1 MYEIL
6 IGTHLYYI
14 NYIIIKYMCVFLFQ
28 IIISNYYNVVSQM
41 NIN

>member
-14 NYIIIKYMCVFLFQ
+14 NYIIIKYVCISL
-28 IIISNYYNVVSQM
+28 SNYYNVVSQT

>member
-14 NYIIIKYMCVFLFQ
+14 NYIIIKYMC
-28 IIISNYYNVVSQM
+28 ISLLNYYNVASEM